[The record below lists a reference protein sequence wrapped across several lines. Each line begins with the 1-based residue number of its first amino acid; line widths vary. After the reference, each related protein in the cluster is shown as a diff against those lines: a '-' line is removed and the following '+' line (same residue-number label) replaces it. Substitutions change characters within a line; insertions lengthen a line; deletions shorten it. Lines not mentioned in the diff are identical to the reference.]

1 MMRLYFAK
9 AELLLEKVAEEY
21 VLTMAAEE
29 LGRFKQEKKA
39 VTEYNRI
46 RRDLEAKL
54 PPTELSEEDRRVL
67 LGKFLADGLVGHNSM
82 RAEIRKK
89 PAKSRTFG

>member
-1 MMRLYFAK
+1 LYFAK
-9 AELLLEKVAEEY
+9 AELLLEKVADDY
-21 VLTMAAEE
+21 VLTMGTEE

-39 VTEYNRI
+39 IAEYNRL

-54 PPTELSEEDRRVL
+54 PPTELNDEDRRVL

-82 RAEIRKK
+82 HAEMRRK